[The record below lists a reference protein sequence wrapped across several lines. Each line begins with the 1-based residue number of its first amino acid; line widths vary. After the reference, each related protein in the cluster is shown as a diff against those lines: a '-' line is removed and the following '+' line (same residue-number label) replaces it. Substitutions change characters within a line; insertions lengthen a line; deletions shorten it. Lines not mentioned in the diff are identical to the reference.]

1 METENKKIIVTFH
14 IGRGGRFYNSG
25 HKTYKGEKSFKEII
39 SENENHIYIKNRDE
53 NGKYIK
59 PIITDESG
67 NEISDNNIN
76 DETGTLNFDGDYDT
90 TITKYIEECTET
102 EIQIIEESNLY
113 KSEELKEYL
122 QKQK

>member
-1 METENKKIIVTFH
+1 METENNKIIVAFH
-14 IGRGGRFYNSG
+14 IGRGGRYYNSG
-25 HKTYKGEKSFKEII
+25 HKSYIGEKSFKEII
-39 SENENHIYIKNRDE
+39 SENQNHIYIKDRDV

-59 PIITDESG
+59 PIITNESG

-76 DETGTLNFDGDYDT
+76 DETGTLNFDEDYDT
-90 TITKYIEECTET
+90 TISKYIEECTET
-102 EIQIIEESNLY
+102 EIQLIEESKIY